1 MRILIGVALGIGLC
15 AVFPELPRTAQSW
28 INTAADTVADQTAPS
43 LPESTARALDE
54 WRSQ

>member
-54 WRSQ
+54 WRN